1 MYFENNVWSDKNILH
16 LGFFFGVVSF
26 LGPENQRLLE
36 NFVFLSLYMTAVN
49 LADILNKRVWKL
61 YSAIIVFSNV

>member
-1 MYFENNVWSDKNILH
+1 MFEVKKYFTFRNPFL
-16 LGFFFGVVSF
+16 VVSF

-36 NFVFLSLYMTAVN
+36 NFVFLSLNMTAVN